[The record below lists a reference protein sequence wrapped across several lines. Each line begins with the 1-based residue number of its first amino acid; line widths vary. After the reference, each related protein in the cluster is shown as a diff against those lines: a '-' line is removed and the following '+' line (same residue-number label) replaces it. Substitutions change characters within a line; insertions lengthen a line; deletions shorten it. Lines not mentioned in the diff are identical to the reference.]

1 MCRENIHLFDMSR
14 KFGFRVP
21 PETATVLRENDL
33 LCYGW
38 TVSSPESSSRPHCER
53 RTERSACIT
62 SKFES
67 CHPGRSDSNFD
78 VPGEDSAAASC
89 VAVRCLVRSRNDCT
103 APKPARRLL
112 IFYSTSCA
120 NRASVVGNRAV
131 MLSGSGFKARCPLPR
146 QRHTA
151 SAELRWWRRN
161 GSPRPRGGK
170 AIACARQFTPSP

>member
-1 MCRENIHLFDMSR
+1 MVRRAPERSYDMTKRGSGQIFR

-67 CHPGRSDSNFD
+67 CHPATHRSHRCAETMA
-78 VPGEDSAAASC
+78 PG
-89 VAVRCLVRSRNDCT
+89 VLKT
-103 APKPARRLL
+103 LAREKTKTTVIARKLKR
-112 IFYSTSCA
+112 TE
-120 NRASVVGNRAV
+120 RA
-131 MLSGSGFKARCPLPR
+131 
-146 QRHTA
+146 TY
-151 SAELRWWRRN
+151 
-161 GSPRPRGGK
+161 
-170 AIACARQFTPSP
+170 